1 MGEPLTVIIPHRL
14 GKAEAMARLK
24 SGIEGVRKNFAGKL
38 SVLEEQWVGD
48 ELRFRVGLLGQV
60 TAGTITAGEENVR
73 LAVELPWLLAKLAEK
88 AKALIER
95 QGQLMLERKN
105 S

>member
-14 GKAEAMARLK
+14 GKAEATARLK
-24 SGIEGVRKNFAGKL
+24 SGLENIRNTFAGKL
-38 SVLEEQWVGD
+38 SVMEEQWAGD

-60 TAGTITAGEENVR
+60 ASGTITVAEQNVT
-73 LAVELPWLLAKLAEK
+73 LTVELPWLLAKLATK

-95 QGQLMLERKN
+95 QGQLMLEKK
-105 S
+105 

>member
-1 MGEPLTVIIPHRL
+1 MGQPLTVIIPHRL

-24 SGIEGVRKNFAGKL
+24 SGLDGIRNSFAGKL
-38 SVLEEQWVGD
+38 SVLEEQWVED

-60 TAGTITAGEENVR
+60 TAGTIAVGEDNVR
-73 LAVELPWLLAKLAEK
+73 LAVDLPWLLAKLAEK

-95 QGQLMLERKN
+95 QGQLMLEKK
-105 S
+105 